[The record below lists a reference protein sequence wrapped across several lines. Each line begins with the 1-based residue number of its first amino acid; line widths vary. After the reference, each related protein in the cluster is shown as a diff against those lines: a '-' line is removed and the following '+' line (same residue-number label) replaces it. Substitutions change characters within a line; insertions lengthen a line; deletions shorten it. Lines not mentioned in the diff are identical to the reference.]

1 MTHNYNFKALQV
13 LSIFGLMATTS
24 IMAST
29 SALAQSFDKPI
40 TKVNVERKSGNCP
53 NNVGLWWM
61 PFGFEG
67 GADHIVVADIKPIAD
82 NAKVIKYHQK
92 LVEYEAPLLP
102 KYASCVGQGSLYMY
116 SFQFRNRKVY
126 FRVNLEGRD
135 GYLKIINKQL
145 AGGRPYVFWQ
155 AAE

>member
-1 MTHNYNFKALQV
+1 MSRIYKFKAFHA
-13 LSIFGLMATTS
+13 LSILGLISTSS

-29 SALAQSFDKPI
+29 SALAQSFDKPSA
-40 TKVNVERKSGNCP
+40 KVNVERKSGNCP

-82 NAKVIKYHQK
+82 NAKVIKSHQK

-102 KYASCVGQGSLYMY
+102 KYASCVGTASLNMY
-116 SFQFRNRKVY
+116 SFQFRNSKVY